1 MPTALPSRV
10 SRVHLSS
17 TTPTTMHDGGRQG
30 RVGFLEWT
38 RWARYQE
45 AKTVVILIHRERSG
59 SITSLHLARSP
70 RAQAHEPGAGRSV
83 AEVKV
88 SPQEVPIMPS
98 TRSQQPS
105 PAESRTVHF

>member
-70 RAQAHEPGAGRSV
+70 RAQAHEPGFLGLVSYTDLETPDDATPR
-83 AEVKV
+83 EV
-88 SPQEVPIMPS
+88 
-98 TRSQQPS
+98 
-105 PAESRTVHF
+105 